1 MADSPVHA
9 VTGGGS
15 GIGAGVSRELA
26 AGGAS
31 VVVLDRNLDAAE
43 AVAEE
48 VGGTARQLDV
58 TDEDAVERVYAE
70 LGPIAGAV
78 NCAGFSMLKPIVGST
93 LEDWH
98 RMTSVHLDGTFLCLR
113 AAASSMLM
121 RGVPGSIVNIVSV
134 NAQFAHRGL
143 GAYSAAKAGIVMLT
157 RVAALELA
165 GAGIRVNAVAPGMVV
180 TGMNRARF
188 DDEDFT
194 RTWTASMPL
203 GRVAYPV
210 DIAKVVAFLVGPD
223 SGWVTGQTIGTDGGV
238 SLRVEPKIF
247 ADKQWTRPALAQVVV
262 ARQGSRAQ
270 STDPER
276 SAAR

>member
-121 RGVPGSIVNIVSV
+121 RGVPGSIVNIASV

-203 GRVAYPV
+203 GRVAMPV
-210 DIAKVVAFLVGPD
+210 DIAKVVAFLVGSD
-223 SGWVTGQTIGTDGGV
+223 SGWVTGQTISTDGGV

>member
-1 MADSPVHA
+1 MADSPVHV

-15 GIGAGVSRELA
+15 GIGAGVCRELA
-26 AGGAS
+26 AAGAKI
-31 VVVLDRNLDAAE
+31 VILDRNRDAAE
-43 AVAEE
+43 AVAAE
-48 VGGTARQLDV
+48 VKGAARQVDV

-113 AAASSMLM
+113 AAASSMLTHSL
-121 RGVPGSIVNIVSV
+121 PGSIVNIASV

-143 GAYSAAKAGIVMLT
+143 AAYSAAKAGIVMLT

-165 GAGIRVNAVAPGMVV
+165 AAGIRVNAVAPGMVR
-180 TGMNRARF
+180 TGMNEARF
-188 DDEDFT
+188 SDEEFT
-194 RTWTASMPL
+194 AKWTGALPL

-210 DIAKVVAFLVGPD
+210 DIAKIVAFLIGPD

-238 SLRVEPKIF
+238 SLRVEPKLF
-247 ADKQWTRPALAQVVV
+247 ADEQWTRSALAEVVA
-262 ARQGSRAQ
+262 ARQGSPAQ
-270 STDPER
+270 SDHPER

>member
-1 MADSPVHA
+1 
-9 VTGGGS
+9 
-15 GIGAGVSRELA
+15 
-26 AGGAS
+26 
-31 VVVLDRNLDAAE
+31 
-43 AVAEE
+43 
-48 VGGTARQLDV
+48 
-58 TDEDAVERVYAE
+58 
-70 LGPIAGAV
+70 
-78 NCAGFSMLKPIVGST
+78 VGST